1 MFEEFIVSVKKDKK
15 NKGVQYQKIT
25 DEVYI

>member
-15 NKGVQYQKIT
+15 NNGVQYQKIT